1 LFSKFSSRLVSLIL
15 IAVFLAGCGSAPVAA
30 TATPLPPSST
40 PTLTPL
46 PTETSLPT
54 STPTAAPT
62 STIIPTSEVSLRE
75 LASQRG
81 LLFGAGVSAQQLS
94 EESYGALVAR
104 EFNQI
109 TADNAMKFK
118 SLQPLRNVF
127 DFKVADRLV
136 AFAQENDMV
145 VRGHTLVWHS
155 QLSSWVENGNF
166 TRDEMIAIL
175 KDHVTTVVS
184 HYRGQVAYWDV
195 VNEAVTDADGSL
207 RDTVWL
213 KAIGPEYIDMAFQFA
228 HEADP
233 DAKLFYNDYN
243 NEDMGMKS
251 TAIYNLVKGMVERGV
266 PIDGVGLQMHLILKS
281 PPKTADVIANME
293 RLRDLGLEVNITELD
308 VRMKLPP
315 SDKDLHDQATVYGDM
330 MQACLSVSNC
340 KVFTIWGFSDRHSW
354 IPQFFTGYGSAL
366 IFDESYN
373 PKPAYLALLD
383 VLAQK

>member
-1 LFSKFSSRLVSLIL
+1 M
-15 IAVFLAGCGSAPVAA
+15 P
-30 TATPLPPSST
+30 
-40 PTLTPL
+40 
-46 PTETSLPT
+46 LPT

-62 STIIPTSEVSLRE
+62 PTIIPTSEVSLRE

-81 LLFGAGVSAQQLS
+81 LLFGAGVTAQQLA
-94 EESYGALVAR
+94 EESYGGLVAR

-118 SLQPLRNVF
+118 SLQPIRNVF
-127 DFKVADRLV
+127 DFKVADKLV

-195 VNEAVTDADGSL
+195 VNEAVNDGDGSL

-266 PIDGVGLQMHLILKS
+266 PIDGVGLQMHLILES
-281 PPKTADVIANME
+281 PPQKADVIENMT
-293 RLRDLGLEVNITELD
+293 RLGDLGLEVNITELD
-308 VRMKLPP
+308 VRMKVPA
-315 SDKDLHDQATVYGDM
+315 SDKDLSDQATVYSDM

-340 KVFTIWGFSDRHSW
+340 KVFTIWGFSDRLSW
-354 IPQFFTGYGSAL
+354 IPQFFDGYGSAL
-366 IFDESYN
+366 IFDENFN
-373 PKPAYLALLD
+373 PKPAYVALMNA
-383 VLAQK
+383 LAQK